1 MPLDPFAALNA
12 MIRAEAARSDASNL
26 RRRAPSPGGGSDDS
40 GWDSEPIATADRR
53 LAERRSLDPRPVGR
67 RAKDEERG
75 ERGTVQ

>member
-1 MPLDPFAALNA
+1 MPIDPFAALNA

-40 GWDSEPIATADRR
+40 GWDSEPAAAADRR
-53 LAERRSLDPRPVGR
+53 STDRRS
-67 RAKDEERG
+67 KDAERG

>member
-1 MPLDPFAALNA
+1 MPIDPFAALNA

-40 GWDSEPIATADRR
+40 GWDSEPIAAADRR
-53 LAERRSLDPRPVGR
+53 LAERRSLDR